1 MTKRKV
7 NYVNNKDLYAEL
19 TKFYNEK
26 QSGQEPQI
34 SNYLGKCI
42 LLMVENMALRP
53 NFRNYSYIEEMKGDA
68 LERSVSSIKS
78 FNPHKSNNP
87 FGWLSRTI
95 WNAFIKRIGDEKKQ
109 HALKH
114 KNQLRLHL
122 FDSSYEV
129 NDVSDGVV
137 ANYDRILLDRK
148 TPKPKKT
155 A

>member
-1 MTKRKV
+1 MIKRKT
-7 NYVNNKDLYAEL
+7 NYVNNKDLYADL
-19 TKFYNEK
+19 TKFYEAK
-26 QSGQEPQI
+26 QRGEDPQI
-34 SNYLGKCI
+34 SNFLGKCI
-42 LLMVENMALRP
+42 LLMAENMALRP
-53 NFRNYSYIEEMKGDA
+53 NFRNYSYIEEMKADGI
-68 LERSVSSIKS
+68 ERAVSSIKS

-122 FDSSYEV
+122 FDSSHEV

-137 ANYDRILLDRK
+137 ANYDRILQDRK
-148 TPKPKKT
+148 NPKTKK
-155 A
+155 